1 MIRHVSAWFTCVP
14 DQGVKIER
22 LIVVKRQGNIRNT
35 AILMMYKCTKMNRV
49 VKKRESWIDVMIATR
64 KRRYN

>member
-1 MIRHVSAWFTCVP
+1 MFELGLLVYQTKVL
-14 DQGVKIER
+14 VKIER

-64 KRRYN
+64 KRRSN